1 MKREEGR
8 EKREERREKRMKN
21 TELIK
26 VFSEIYDKHPSVIV
40 KAPGRVNLIG
50 EHTDYNEGFVL
61 PIAIDRYTTILV
73 SRRRDKKVRLYD
85 LKYKESDEF
94 DLDSIEHTELHRWSN
109 YQKGIAKVLMDKGYK
124 IGGIDAMIYGEV
136 PEGAGLSSS
145 ASVEIATLLSLKRLY
160 EIDIEPLEIIK
171 LARKAEN
178 EFVGVKCGI
187 MDQFASLLSK
197 EEFALF
203 IDCRTLDYRYVR
215 VSLPG
220 CAFLVCNSMVKRELA
235 ASAYNERRMECRKAV
250 KALKKYLPHI
260 ESLRDTTVE
269 DIKKF
274 GSYLPEVV
282 RKRAEHVVYENERVK
297 KAVEALEHGDS
308 EAFGDLM
315 NQSHRSLKE
324 LYEVSSEEL
333 DLLVG
338 IGESIEGVLGAR
350 LTGAGFGGCVLFFL
364 KESSMKPLREKILK
378 VYQKKTGITP
388 QFYEVTP
395 SKGAFSEKIFV

>member
-1 MKREEGR
+1 
-8 EKREERREKRMKN
+8 MKN
-21 TELIK
+21 ADLIK
-26 VFSEIYDKHPSVIV
+26 VFSETYDRYPSVIV

-61 PIAIDRYTTILV
+61 PIAIDRYTTMLV
-73 SRRRDKKVRLYD
+73 SGREDKMVRLYD

-94 DLDSIEHTELHRWSN
+94 NLDSIEHTELHRWSN
-109 YQKGIAKVLMDKGYK
+109 YQRGIAKVLKVLMDKGYK
-124 IGGIDAMIYGEV
+124 IGGMDAMIYGGV

-145 ASVEIATLLSLKRLY
+145 ASVEIATLLSFKKLY

-178 EFVGVKCGI
+178 EFVGVECGI

-197 EEFALF
+197 EEYALF

-215 VSLPG
+215 VSLPR

-235 ASAYNERRMECRKAV
+235 ASAYNARRRECKEAV
-250 KALKKYLPHI
+250 ETMKKYLSHI
-260 ESLRDTTVE
+260 DSLRDITIK

-274 GSYLPEVV
+274 GSYLPQET
-282 RKRAEHVVYENERVK
+282 RKRAEHVIYENERVK
-297 KAVEALEHGDS
+297 KAVEELEYGDT

-333 DLLVG
+333 DLLVDTG
-338 IGESIEGVLGAR
+338 KSVKGVLGAR

-364 KESSMKPLREKILK
+364 KESSIEPLKEKILE
-378 VYQKKTGITP
+378 VYQEKTGITP
-388 QFYEVTP
+388 QFYKVIP
-395 SKGAFSEKIFV
+395 SRGAFSEQISV

>member
-1 MKREEGR
+1 
-8 EKREERREKRMKN
+8 MKN
-21 TELIK
+21 ADLIK
-26 VFSEIYDKHPSVIV
+26 VFSETYDRYPSVIV

-61 PIAIDRYTTILV
+61 PIAIDRYTAILA
-73 SRRRDKKVRLYD
+73 SKREDKKVRLYD
-85 LKYKESDEF
+85 LKYGESDEF

-109 YQKGIAKVLMDKGYK
+109 YQRGIAKVLMDKGYK
-124 IGGIDAMIYGEV
+124 IGGMDAMIYGEV

-145 ASVEIATLLSLKRLY
+145 ASVEIASLLSFKGLY
-160 EIDIEPLEIIK
+160 GINIEPLQIIK

-197 EEFALF
+197 EEYALF

-215 VSLPG
+215 VSLGG
-220 CAFLVCNSMVKRELA
+220 CAFLVCNSMVKRELS
-235 ASAYNERRMECRKAV
+235 ASAYNERRKECKEAV
-250 KALKKYLPHI
+250 ETMKKYLPHI

-282 RKRAEHVVYENERVK
+282 RKRAEHVVYENERVR
-297 KAVEALEHGDS
+297 KAVEELEHGDS

-333 DLLVG
+333 DLLVETG
-338 IGESIEGVLGAR
+338 KSVNGVLGAR

-364 KESSMKPLREKILK
+364 KKSSTGPLKKRVLE
-378 VYQKKTGITP
+378 VYKRKTGITP
-388 QFYEVTP
+388 QFYEVIP
-395 SKGAFSEKIFV
+395 SKGAFSKQISV